1 MKHNKRNP
9 LYKMLIVG
17 TLLIVLFEAFLY
29 GFFAYKEQSAIND
42 LYSKQ
47 IAIQRK
53 IENVFQSTLTISDAY
68 LSYISNNLDSLREE
82 TEAFLDHL
90 LYYEENYIHN
100 IATIEDTTI
109 KYNYPYEEN
118 QTSIGVDLSTIPDQR
133 DYILQ
138 VKNDEVALFIGPVE
152 LVQGGNAFIL
162 RIPIIDN
169 QVYWGQ
175 IAVVINADT
184 FNQLILTEAELNEIC
199 VNIYDNHSQDS
210 VLTCE
215 SEVLEE
221 ESLTSQYT
229 NKYIS
234 WDITISNLAA
244 STNLLENIVFRIIG
258 YSIIF
263 VICFFVF
270 KAKSLNDKI
279 LYNSTHDSLTGSYN
293 RSKFISD
300 YNEGLFNN
308 MLISFNDINKFKLLN
323 DTLGHSYGDWC
334 LIQLSNRFRN
344 LENFRTYRISGD
356 EFILVSKIPMTIN
369 QFYEELPTNKFTFF
383 SDEYKQNVEL
393 VISIGVLEK
402 LTTNISL
409 ESILMYLDYAM
420 YDSKNEN
427 RALTIVNK
435 ELMELYDDTKVMEQQ
450 LIDDIKQ
457 NKLIPYYQPI
467 INLDAKKIEGFEVLS
482 RWLYKGEIRTAAM
495 FIPIVKKIK
504 YVDFVDKNL
513 FAKLQNEYM
522 EMLEEFDKIDEFS
535 FSVNLS
541 AETLMSFEK
550 DNRMFD
556 KFVEDKKI
564 PTEKIVFEVSEDMNL
579 GLISIETLRYIQ
591 HKGYSISVDDFG
603 AGVSKLSD
611 VLSGELKTIKTDRS
625 LLPIEKSHDR
635 KASAFYTII
644 RTIKASDTL
653 ICVEGV
659 ETLQQLK
666 LSRITGCNYAQGYL
680 FSKPM
685 PKEKVIEF
693 IKNFN
698 FSDYLKD

>member
-1 MKHNKRNP
+1 MKLSKKNA
-9 LYKMLIVG
+9 LYKMILVG
-17 TLLIVLFEAFLY
+17 TLLIVLFEAFLF
-29 GFFAYKEQSAIND
+29 GLFAYKEQSTLND
-42 LYSKQ
+42 LYPKQ
-47 IAIQRK
+47 VAVQRK

-68 LSYISNNLDSLREE
+68 LSFISNNLDSTRVE
-82 TEAFLDHL
+82 TESFLDHL
-90 LYYEENYIHN
+90 LYYEENYINN
-100 IATIEDTTI
+100 IALIEDTTI

-118 QTSIGVDLSTIPDQR
+118 QSSIGVDLSTVSTQR
-133 DYILQ
+133 DDILR
-138 VKNDEVALFIGPVE
+138 VKNNEVALFIGPVE

-162 RIPIIDN
+162 RIPIISND
-169 QVYWGQ
+169 VYWGQ
-175 IAVVINADT
+175 LAVVINADT
-184 FNQLILTEAELNEIC
+184 FNQLIISEAELNEIC
-199 VNIYDNHSQDS
+199 VSIYDNNSQNY
-210 VLTCE
+210 VLQCE
-215 SEVLEE
+215 NEIVDN
-221 ESLTSQYT
+221 ESLTNEYS

-234 WDITISNLAA
+234 WDVSVSDISVPSSISNEIIYRL
-244 STNLLENIVFRIIG
+244 IG

-263 VICFFVF
+263 LICYFVY
-270 KAKSLNDKI
+270 KDKVLDI
-279 LYNSTHDSLTGSYN
+279 QIKYNSQHDSLTGSYN
-293 RSKFISD
+293 RAKFISD
-300 YNEGLFNN
+300 YNNGLFDG
-308 MLISFNDINKFKLLN
+308 MLIAFNDINKFKLLN
-323 DTLGHSYGDWC
+323 DTLGHSFGDWC
-334 LIQLSNRFRN
+334 LIQLSNRFRS
-344 LENFRTYRISGD
+344 LGHFRTYRISGD

-369 QFYEELPTNKFTFF
+369 EFLEEIKGNKLSFF
-383 SDEYKQNVEL
+383 SDEYKQNVEI
-393 VISIGVLEK
+393 VISTGVLEK
-402 LTTNISL
+402 LNNKISL

-427 RALTIVNK
+427 RALTIVNE
-435 ELMELYDDTKVMEQQ
+435 ELMDLYDNTKVMEQQ

-482 RWLYKGEIRTAAM
+482 RWLYKDEIRTAAM

-504 YVDFVDKNL
+504 YVDFVDRNL

-522 EMLEEFDKIDEFS
+522 EMLEEFDQMNNFS

-541 AETLMSFEK
+541 AETLMNFEK
-550 DNRMFD
+550 DNSLFD
-556 KFVEDKKI
+556 RFVENKKI

-591 HKGYSISVDDFG
+591 NKGYSVSVDDFG

-625 LLPIEKSHDR
+625 LLPIEKSHDK

-685 PKEKVIEF
+685 PKEEVIEF